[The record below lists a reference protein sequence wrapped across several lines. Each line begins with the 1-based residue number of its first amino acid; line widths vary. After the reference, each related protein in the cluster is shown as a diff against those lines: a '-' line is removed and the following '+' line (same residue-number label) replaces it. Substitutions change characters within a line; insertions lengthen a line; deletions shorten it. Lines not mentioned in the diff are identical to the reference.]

1 MKIKK
6 NRVFVTRDYG
16 LFGHITGNRT
26 LTTGR
31 AEKNINTIM
40 NSMEKNCLPLP
51 ILVRAD
57 MSVVDGQN
65 RLEALKRL
73 KLPVPYIITTQD
85 VSVEDI
91 QRINNISNNWNTDD
105 FLNSNMGIEK
115 EKYPGNF
122 HLKPYHLYEFFKKKY
137 KFSHR
142 NNLQMLCARRNI
154 RDLEIDFKRGRLKID
169 DLQGAQD
176 KADYI
181 TSFKVYIKEY
191 RNRNFVTAFLAVMS
205 HPRFSRRTWVKKM
218 SQNSVKIVHCTNSKD
233 YMKVINHVYNWG
245 LQKKIRLLRKEELLY
260 E

>member
-16 LFGHITGNRT
+16 LFGHITGNRSV
-26 LTTGR
+26 TTGR
-31 AEKNINTIM
+31 AQNNISSIM

-51 ILVRAD
+51 ILVRTD
-57 MSVVDGQN
+57 MSIVEGQH

-115 EKYPGNF
+115 EKYPGNY

-142 NNLQMLCARRNI
+142 NNLQMLCPTNKVKEME
-154 RDLEIDFKRGRLKID
+154 LDFKKGRLKIYS
-169 DLQGAQD
+169 LQNAQD

-191 RNRNFVTAFLAVMS
+191 RNRNFVTAFLYVMK
-205 HPRFSRRTWVKKM
+205 HPRFSRRTWLRKM
-218 SQNSVKIVHCTNSKD
+218 SQNSRKIVHCTNAKD
-233 YMKVINHVYNWG
+233 YVEVINEVYNWG

-260 E
+260 A